1 MTEHYYLDTN
11 ALIKY
16 SCYQN
21 YKVEPEYG
29 VEDIRELIN
38 NKKGIFYLSHL
49 TLWEF
54 YHVLLER
61 YRDNAETIFGST
73 AAERHNKF
81 MRVISEVIESI
92 KDEKFRMDNTAIST
106 EVFLKSQKLMFEYG
120 FNQKRAL
127 DSIDALHIA
136 LVQSLIS
143 KYETNVTIICADKK
157 MTKFCKEEGMTILF
171 IQKPNNESISQNL

>member
-21 YKVEPEYG
+21 YKVQPEFG
-29 VEDIRELIN
+29 VETVRELIN

-54 YHVLLER
+54 NHVLLER
-61 YRDNAETIFGST
+61 YRDNSETIFGNT

-81 MRVISEVIESI
+81 MRVISEVMETI
-92 KDEKFRMDNTAIST
+92 KNAKFCMDDSAIT
-106 EVFLKSQKLMFEYG
+106 PEIFIKTQKLMFEYG

-136 LVQSLIS
+136 LVQHLST
-143 KYETNVTIICADKK
+143 KYETEITIICADKK
-157 MTKFCKEEGMTILF
+157 MTKFCQEEGMKVLF
-171 IQKPNNESISQNL
+171 IAKSHL